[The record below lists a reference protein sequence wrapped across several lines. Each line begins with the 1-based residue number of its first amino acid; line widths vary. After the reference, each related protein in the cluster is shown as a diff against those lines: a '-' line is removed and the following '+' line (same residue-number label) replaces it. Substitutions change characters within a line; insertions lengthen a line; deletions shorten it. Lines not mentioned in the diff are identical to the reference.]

1 MVEET
6 IGGLYAEDGSVLVE
20 NSEIALAFCGIYV
33 LEHDLPLNWQHAT
46 IMELKGKAGLTAGET
61 YIHGY

>member
-1 MVEET
+1 MVGEA

-20 NSEIALAFCGIYV
+20 NSEIALALCGVFV

-46 IMELKGKAGLTAGET
+46 SMELKGKAGLTAGET